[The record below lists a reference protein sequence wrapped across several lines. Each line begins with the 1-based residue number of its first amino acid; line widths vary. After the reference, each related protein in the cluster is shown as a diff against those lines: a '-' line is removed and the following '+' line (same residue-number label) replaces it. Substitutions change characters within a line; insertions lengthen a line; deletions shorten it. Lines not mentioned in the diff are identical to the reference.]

1 LSLAKCPLSQ
11 AYGAYRSAGLCLA
24 IGPFNL
30 HVAGNLPATAFLDTL
45 RRLYGEH
52 RLVSTKTTIVDFH
65 IRLRRPLGLRTFLRP
80 QVSFESDAEAPFHRF
95 PLDHA
100 FPMFE
105 WGLNWAIAV
114 QAHQYLMLH
123 SAVVAKDD
131 RAMILPAQP
140 GSGKS
145 TLCAALVHRGW
156 RLLSDEFGLIRPGG
170 LEVTPIPRPI
180 PLKNNSIELIRDF
193 APDAVFGP
201 EFPKTRKGRIS
212 HVKPPA
218 SALGEHERPARITWV
233 VFPQYRAGAKPELH
247 PFPKGRAF
255 LKVAGNAFNY
265 KLQGEDGFRT
275 VADIINHVD
284 PQYFEFDDL
293 EAAVK
298 ALDELAE
305 RTPRDS

>member
-1 LSLAKCPLSQ
+1 MSTALSKLTPQGLAKRMRHGLLGLQVGPFKVQIKADIRPLADTVHTLYGGHHETSADDFTDISLAME
-11 AYGAYRSAGLCLA
+11 R
-24 IGPFNL
+24 
-30 HVAGNLPATAFLDTL
+30 PAHL
-45 RRLYGEH
+45 RALW
-52 RLVSTKTTIVDFH
+52 
-65 IRLRRPLGLRTFLRP
+65 RP
-80 QVSFESDAEAPFHRF
+80 QVVLRSDGKPPFHPF

-123 SAVVAKDD
+123 AAVVAKHD
-131 RAMILPAQP
+131 RAIVFPAQP

-170 LEVTPIPRPI
+170 LEVTPLPRPI
-180 PLKNNSIELIRDF
+180 PLKNNSIELIRGF
-193 APDAVFGP
+193 APEAVLGP
-201 EFPKTRKGRIS
+201 EFPKTRKGRIA
-212 HVKPPA
+212 HVRPPA
-218 SALGEHERPARITWV
+218 SALGEHERPARITWL
-233 VFPQYRAGAKPELH
+233 VFPQYRAGASPQLH

-265 KLQGEDGFRT
+265 KLQGEAGFRT
-275 VADIINHVD
+275 VAAIIDRVD

-293 EAAVK
+293 ELAVR
-298 ALDELAE
+298 ALDALAE
-305 RTPRDS
+305 RAPT

>member
-1 LSLAKCPLSQ
+1 MYQ
-11 AYGAYRSAGLCLA
+11 GH
-24 IGPFNL
+24 L
-30 HVAGNLPATAFLDTL
+30 HVNPS
-45 RRLYGEH
+45 RRFIDIAVAVGRTH
-52 RLVSTKTTIVDFH
+52 
-65 IRLRRPLGLRTFLRP
+65 GLRSIWRP
-80 QVSFESDAEAPFHRF
+80 QVRFLGDGKQPFHPF

-123 SAVVAKDD
+123 SAVVAKKD

-145 TLCAALVHRGW
+145 TLCTALVHRGW

-170 LEVTPIPRPI
+170 LDVTPLPRPI
-180 PLKNNSIELIRDF
+180 PLKNNSIELIRGF
-193 APDAVFGP
+193 ASCALLGP
-201 EFPKTRKGRIS
+201 EFPKTRKGRIV
-212 HVKPPA
+212 HVKPPPT
-218 SALGEHERPARITWV
+218 ALGDNERPARITWV
-233 VFPQYRAGAKPELH
+233 VFPQYKAGATPELH

-265 KLQGEDGFRT
+265 KLQGEAGFRT
-275 VADIINHVD
+275 VVAIINQVE

-293 EAAVK
+293 ELAVK
-298 ALDELAE
+298 ALDELAD
-305 RTPRDS
+305 RTP